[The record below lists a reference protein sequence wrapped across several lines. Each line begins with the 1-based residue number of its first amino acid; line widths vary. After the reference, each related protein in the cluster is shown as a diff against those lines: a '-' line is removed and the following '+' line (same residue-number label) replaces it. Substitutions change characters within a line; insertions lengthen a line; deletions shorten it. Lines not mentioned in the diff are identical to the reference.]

1 MPVRRNI
8 QESQGIYFI
17 TFTCAR
23 WIKLFQLTG
32 SYDLVYNWFNYL
44 NTQGHHIIGYTVMPH
59 HVHAIIAFKNTGKN
73 INTIVGNGKRFI
85 AYELVER
92 LKRAGFHDL
101 LESLSSWVNSTDRS
115 LNKKHEVFEPSFDWK
130 ECNDER
136 LVEQKLSYI
145 SFPAE
150 SPAPKP

>member
-1 MPVRRNI
+1 MTGV
-8 QESQGIYFI
+8 Q
-17 TFTCAR
+17 TCALP
-23 WIKLFQLTG
+23 I
-32 SYDLVYNWFNYL
+32 Y
-44 NTQGHHIIGYTVMPH
+44 
-59 HVHAIIAFKNTGKN
+59 